1 MFVLLRAIRNSH
13 HRAGFHFRSP
23 LCVLYGP
30 LLVFALL
37 LGASAAHAQTAVAPA
52 AGDGLTSATA
62 YQIAELGNLVWLQEQ
77 AAAGQTEGKFYTM
90 VNDIDASETTN
101 WNDDGTDTDVL
112 EGFRPIGLGDP
123 NQWPN
128 AQSFSGIFSGNWHKI
143 VGLAINRPDMDE
155 VGLFGY
161 VGSGATVSGLF
172 LEGGSTTGR
181 GGVGRLAGY
190 VYQATI
196 ASCGATGPAT
206 GRGGVGGLIG
216 GTDGAIIVD
225 AHASGSVTGRDSG
238 VGGLVGS
245 TFDTMGHQGSSAVRD
260 SHATGS
266 VTGQSELGG
275 LVGMCYYTDISN
287 CYATGSAT
295 GSVEES
301 DLFLAHIGG
310 LLGYTVEGTVTDCH
324 AAGNASGVEQVG
336 GLIGFTTSRVTN
348 SYATGSAT
356 SSQTKAGGLIGDTLA
371 PVENCFAT
379 GPVAGSAAVG
389 GLLGLNDNADIAF
402 CYSTGAVTGQTTNDV
417 GGLVGQDWGTV
428 TACYWNTETSG
439 QATSDAGSG
448 RTTAQMKEQAT
459 FAGWDFSSV
468 WGIDANANGGYPYLQ
483 ALAVY
488 VAPPAKA
495 TDPSPEDGA
504 TKRPV
509 DVTLG
514 WQGGAGAESH
524 DLYFDTANPPVAR
537 VATDLAET
545 SYAPPSTLSYGTT
558 YFWRVD
564 AKNSIGTTAGDVW
577 SFSTLPTGSG
587 PVLAV
592 GLSNSLLAAAGDAT
606 SLTVSNAGVG
616 TMDWTAEVT
625 SGADWLTVASGAG
638 GTDAGT
644 VAISAAANAGA
655 SRTGTVTV
663 RAVSAAGPVA
673 ENPKRV
679 TIWQMAGGGGKKG
692 DFLSRRVQSSHSE
705 RWDSQAARIVGR
717 DSYSF
722 TAKMQL
728 PPASLAS
735 IGNGATLTVTLGDPV
750 APGAAHAAFERSL
763 SAATKSTLAG
773 HPTARN
779 PKAPAVGG
787 AVSFVELQPG
797 STKTARTVTMKWNK
811 KGLLT
816 LTVKGTPP
824 SAAWSPASGRVVD
837 NAVDLSDAAAW
848 PAGPMAGFV
857 IPVTVRLQDVY
868 AGADSIVCTGKKTD
882 KPCEGGHLVGWGL
895 SGK

>member
-62 YQIAELGNLVWLQEQ
+62 YQIAELGNLVWLQQQ
-77 AAAGQTEGKFYTM
+77 AEASQTEGKFYTM
-90 VNDIDASETTN
+90 VNDIDASATAS

-128 AQSFSGIFSGNWHKI
+128 AQSFSGIFNGNWHKI
-143 VGLAINRPDMDE
+143 VGLTINRPDMDE

-161 VGSGATVSGLF
+161 VGSGATIGGLF

-181 GGVGRLAGY
+181 GGVGRLAGH
-190 VYQATI
+190 VYHASI
-196 ASCGATGPAT
+196 FSCGAMGPVT
-206 GRGGVGGLIG
+206 GRGGLGGLIG
-216 GTDGAIIVD
+216 GTTGAVIVD
-225 AHASGSVTGRDSG
+225 TYAHGDVTGRDQS
-238 VGGLVGS
+238 VGGLIGS
-245 TFDTMGHQGSSAVRD
+245 TYDERDGPSAVVD

-266 VTGQSELGG
+266 VTGDYEVGG
-275 LVGMCYYTDISN
+275 LVGFSYFTRFSN
-287 CYATGSAT
+287 CYATGPAAGLNPTYGNVGGFLGFDVDGTITNCHAT
-295 GSVEES
+295 G
-301 DLFLAHIGG
+301 A
-310 LLGYTVEGTVTDCH
+310 
-324 AAGNASGVEQVG
+324 ASGAHQVG
-336 GLIGFTTSRVTN
+336 GLVGCNSAPTVD
-348 SYATGSAT
+348 SYATGAVTASVDRV
-356 SSQTKAGGLIGDTLA
+356 GGLAGFTLA
-371 PVENCFAT
+371 EVRDCYAT
-379 GPVAGSAAVG
+379 GPVAGPSQVG
-389 GLLGLNDNADIAF
+389 GLLGHNESDIVTR
-402 CYSTGAVTGQTTNDV
+402 CYSAGAVTAQTTYRV
-417 GGLVGQDWGTV
+417 GGLVGEDWGTV
-428 TACYWNTETSG
+428 TSSYWNSETSG
-439 QATSDAGSG
+439 QATSDGGAGRS
-448 RTTAQMKEQAT
+448 TAQMKEQAT

-468 WGIDANANGGYPYLQ
+468 WSIDANSNGGYPYLQ

-495 TDPSPEDGA
+495 TDPTPEDGA
-504 TKRPV
+504 TKLAV

-514 WQGGAGAESH
+514 WQGSAGAESY
-524 DLYFDTANPPVAR
+524 DLYFGSANPPVTRIA
-537 VATDLAET
+537 AGLAET
-545 SYAPPSTLSYGTT
+545 AYAPPSTLAYGTT

-577 SFSTLPTGSG
+577 TFSTLPTASGS
-587 PVLAV
+587 VLAV
-592 GLSNSLLAAAGDAT
+592 ALANSLLAAAGDAT

-625 SGADWLTVASGAG
+625 SGGDWLTVASSAS

-705 RWDSQAARIVGR
+705 RWDSQAARIVGK

-722 TAKMQL
+722 SAKMQL

-735 IGNGATLTVTLGDPV
+735 IGNGATLTVDLGDPV
-750 APGAAHAAFERSL
+750 APGTAHAAFERSL

-773 HPTARN
+773 HPMARN

-787 AVSFVELQPG
+787 SVSFVELQPD

-811 KGLLT
+811 KGVLT

-824 SAAWSPASGRVVD
+824 SAQWSPASGRVVD
-837 NAVDLSDAAAW
+837 NAADLSDAAAW
-848 PAGPMAGFV
+848 PAGPLAGFV

-868 AGADSIVCTGKKTD
+868 AGADSIACTGKKTD